1 LFSDDFICT
10 IAIRDEVLRV
20 VPSVIIATP
29 NIELVII

>member
-20 VPSVIIATP
+20 VQSVIVATLD
-29 NIELVII
+29 IELVII